1 MKNWMMMNAI
11 KKLLGFV
18 WMLMSP
24 VIILFL
30 VYQAYVKIGAAS
42 EAAKANTILQWVI
55 ILLIFLPISIGF
67 FIFGKYAAQNE
78 YAQLPESSKEIMD

>member
-1 MKNWMMMNAI
+1 MNTL
-11 KKLLGFV
+11 KKLLGYI
-18 WMLMSP
+18 WMVLSP
-24 VIILFL
+24 AIILFL
-30 VYQAYVKIGAAS
+30 LYEAFVKIGSAT

-78 YAQLPESSKEIMD
+78 YDQLP

>member
-1 MKNWMMMNAI
+1 MNTL
-11 KKLLGFV
+11 KKLLGYV
-18 WMLMSP
+18 WMVLSP
-24 VIILFL
+24 AIILFL
-30 VYQAYVKIGAAS
+30 LYEAFVKIGAAT

-55 ILLIFLPISIGF
+55 ILIIFLPITIGF

>member
-1 MKNWMMMNAI
+1 MKNWMIMNAI

-24 VIILFL
+24 AIILFL

>member
-1 MKNWMMMNAI
+1 MKNWMMMNTI

-24 VIILFL
+24 AIILFL
-30 VYQAYVKIGAAS
+30 VFQAYVKIEAAS
-42 EAAKANTILQWVI
+42 EATKANTILQWVI

>member
-1 MKNWMMMNAI
+1 MMMNTI

-24 VIILFL
+24 AIILFL
-30 VYQAYVKIGAAS
+30 VFQAYVKIEAAS
-42 EAAKANTILQWVI
+42 EATKANTILQWVI

-78 YAQLPESSKEIMD
+78 YAQL

>member
-1 MKNWMMMNAI
+1 MMMNTI

-24 VIILFL
+24 AIILFL
-30 VYQAYVKIGAAS
+30 VFQAYVKIEDAS
-42 EAAKANTILQWVI
+42 ESTKANTILQWVI

>member
-1 MKNWMMMNAI
+1 M
-11 KKLLGFV
+11 F
-18 WMLMSP
+18 
-24 VIILFL
+24 
-30 VYQAYVKIGAAS
+30 QAYVKIEAAS
-42 EAAKANTILQWVI
+42 EATKANTILQWVI